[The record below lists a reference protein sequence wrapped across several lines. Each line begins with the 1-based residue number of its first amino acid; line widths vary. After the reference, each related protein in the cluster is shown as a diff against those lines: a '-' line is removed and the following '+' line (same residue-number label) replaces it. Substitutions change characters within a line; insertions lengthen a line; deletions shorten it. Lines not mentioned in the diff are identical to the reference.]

1 MFMMVCPIF
10 WGIAQIRWLFGPVG
24 YTLAIFRY
32 YLSSSLLCIPLGFTE
47 SILFQCLMIFSWKKC
62 AMIND
67 EFFAMFFNFTNFMVA
82 QIISVIRLMTDQ
94 LYAKYF
100 KKLSGVEVH
109 VQKPYVPF

>member
-1 MFMMVCPIF
+1 
-10 WGIAQIRWLFGPVG
+10 
-24 YTLAIFRY
+24 
-32 YLSSSLLCIPLGFTE
+32 
-47 SILFQCLMIFSWKKC
+47 MIFSWKKC

-94 LYAKYF
+94 LYAKAF
-100 KKLSGVEVH
+100 EKLSGVEVH